1 MACDLNLPASD
12 DKTRACRCAFS
23 CSLFRMRF
31 RQCPSHTSPQ
41 SRRSNGSRWTQSFQS
56 GKKKQDW
63 FEPVSWVLQD
73 NTVGIWNTT
82 IWTLCFLQVR
92 FKLVWFSNGQALA
105 MAIATVPTI
114 WKPDLSKPRHI
125 CPDFK
130 WFLTKW
136 RPFVWISNGCV
147 SHSKSRPFANQPFFD
162 HLESRQVQISDPHCT
177 HIDKVPYF
185 LDLKNPF

>member
-82 IWTLCFLQVR
+82 IWNLCFLQVR
-92 FKLVWFSNGQALA
+92 FKLVWFSNGRALA

-136 RPFVWISNGCV
+136 RPFVWISVVFSIQN
-147 SHSKSRPFANQPFFD
+147 PD
-162 HLESRQVQISDPHCT
+162 HLQPNLFLTIWNPNLSGFQIPTVSSLNKYK
-177 HIDKVPYF
+177 IKRGF
-185 LDLKNPF
+185 EF